1 MANESGSGHP
11 HLQLAR
17 EEPVTE
23 RRPRP
28 GFSSA
33 APPDDPQRH
42 ATLLGERLRA
52 ARDATA
58 AEDVG
63 GYDER
68 SLIKITLADK
78 VSPEDVAKA
87 TGNVHVV
94 SQEADTLLLAF
105 GSKSQLD
112 TFEAKLASLAT
123 GEHVSYSQVLYALQD
138 LDRWTPADRTG
149 WALRRDGLPD
159 HEPFALDAEVLPL
172 DRSDEASMLRSAFER
187 WVAEQDG
194 EILDAVR
201 QPHLTMYRIRC
212 THALAER
219 LLRHRDVRTVDLPPR
234 IGLERS
240 LVSSNIHGS
249 PGLAPVPP
257 PPDSA
262 PGIAILDSGVVAGHP
277 LLASAVGDAQ
287 SFLADTPAADEHGHG
302 TFVSGIALYDDV
314 ADSLRKGVFVPTLR
328 LFSGRIL
335 NERNE
340 GDGELIE
347 NQVERAVRYFVDN
360 YGCRIFNLSYGDLNK
375 PYQGR
380 HVAGLA
386 VTLDVLS
393 RELDVLFVVAT
404 GNYRG
409 DDDGPVDWRGE
420 YPRYLSRAGA
430 SLLDPAPALNAITVG
445 SIARNER
452 NERWPD
458 DPGYSPVAR
467 TGQPSP
473 FTRHGPSVNGAIK
486 PDLVDYGGN
495 AAVDVRAGNRLTPG
509 RQGVGELSIS
519 RDFAA
524 GRPFAEDSGTSFA
537 APRVANAA
545 AGILAEHPNASA
557 DLCRALLVAHARTP
571 AACADL
577 FGDDADAL
585 RNVAG
590 YGKVDRS
597 ALCRSL
603 EDCVTVWAEE
613 TIENRRHHFYEIPV
627 PDEFWQ
633 GNPRPREMTVALAF
647 RPAVRTTRIDYRAA
661 FISFKLVRAESL
673 DEVARW
679 FNAQV
684 DRADVAS
691 VPEYGAD
698 HRFSETVRSRG
709 TVQASIWTFK
719 RPSRSTRG
727 QSWFVV
733 VTRNDPAW
741 GAKLSLEREPYALT
755 VVLNDRVA
763 GQQLRLHATRL
774 YTQIE
779 ARLRARARVRA
790 RR

>member
-1 MANESGSGHP
+1 MANASVSGHP

-23 RRPRP
+23 RRPRR

-42 ATLLGERLRA
+42 ATLLGVRLQA
-52 ARDATA
+52 ARDAAGA
-58 AEDVG
+58 ADVG

-78 VSPEDVAKA
+78 VPAEDVARA
-87 TGNVHVV
+87 TGNVHVI

-105 GSKSQLD
+105 GSKPQLD

-123 GEHVSYSQVLYALQD
+123 GEHVSYSNVLYVLRD
-138 LDRWTPADRTG
+138 LDRWTPDDRTG
-149 WALRRDGLPD
+149 WALRRDGLPN
-159 HEPFALDAEVLPL
+159 HEPFVLDAEVWPL
-172 DRSDEASMLRSAFER
+172 ERTDEAQELRGAFER
-187 WVAEQDG
+187 WVTEQDG
-194 EILDAVR
+194 AILDSVK

-212 THALAER
+212 TRALADG
-219 LLRHRDVRTVDLPPR
+219 LLHHRDVRTVDLPPR
-234 IGLERS
+234 IGLGRS
-240 LVSSNIHGS
+240 LVSSDIHGIE
-249 PGLAPVPP
+249 PPPP
-257 PPDSA
+257 PPDGA
-262 PGIAILDSGVVAGHP
+262 PAIAVLDSGVVAGHP

-287 SFLADTPAADEHGHG
+287 SFLSDAPAADEHGHG

-314 ADSLRKGVFVPTLR
+314 ADSLRRGLFVPELR

-340 GDGELIE
+340 GDDELIE
-347 NQVERAVRYFVDN
+347 NQIERAVRYFVEN

-386 VTLDVLS
+386 VTLDALS
-393 RELDVLFVVAT
+393 REFDVLFVVST
-404 GNYRG
+404 GNFHG
-409 DDDGPVDWRGE
+409 DDDGPGDWRAE
-420 YPRYLSRAGA
+420 YPHYLTRAGA
-430 SLLDPAPALNAITVG
+430 SLLDPAPALHAITVG
-445 SIARNER
+445 SIARHER
-452 NERWPD
+452 DQRSERWTD
-458 DPGYSPVAR
+458 DPGYQPVAR

-495 AAVDVRAGNRLTPG
+495 VAVDARVGLISG

-545 AGILAEHPNASA
+545 ARILAEHPDASA

-571 AACADL
+571 AACANL
-577 FGDDADAL
+577 FADDADAL

-590 YGKVDRS
+590 YGQVDRS

-613 TIENRRHHFYEIPV
+613 SIENRRHHFYEVPV
-627 PDEFWQ
+627 PDDFWQ

-661 FISFKLVRAESL
+661 FISFKLVRAKSL

-684 DRADVAS
+684 DRGDAES
-691 VPEYGAD
+691 VPEHAAGR
-698 HRFSETVRSRG
+698 RFSETVRSRG
-709 TVQASIWTFK
+709 TVQASTWTFK
-719 RPSRSTRG
+719 RPSQSVRD

-741 GAKLSLEREPYALT
+741 GTNLSREREPYALA
-755 VVLNDRVA
+755 VVLDDRRE
-763 GQQLRLHATRL
+763 QLRLHATRL

-779 ARLRARARVRA
+779 ARLRARARGRA